1 MLGAYLTRDLGR
13 ICGFFLMA
21 TLLFGCSQKQSPE
34 LTAADLLD
42 LENRVRDRW
51 ETKMAH
57 DWGGLYEYSTPTFRR
72 TFPKAM
78 YIRKFSYMV
87 NWELTGIEV
96 RNYDA
101 GAAVASVAVRVM
113 SEPVKHTS
121 EASKAVGALPHTFN
135 ERWLFAEGE
144 WWHSANL

>member
-1 MLGAYLTRDLGR
+1 MLQGLTNGR
-13 ICGFFLMA
+13 VWATGCLLIVTLALM
-21 TLLFGCSQKQSPE
+21 GCSQDEASKK
-34 LTAADLLD
+34 ADID
-42 LENRVRDRW
+42 LQHLEKRVQERW
-51 ETKMAH
+51 QTKIAH
-57 DWGGLYEYSTPTFRR
+57 DWEGLYEYTTPTFRR

-78 YIRKFSYMV
+78 YIRKFSYML

-101 GAAVASVAVRVM
+101 DAAVASVAVRVM

-121 EASKAVGALPHTFN
+121 EASRAAGALPHTFN
-135 ERWLFAEGE
+135 ERWVFDEGE

>member
-1 MLGAYLTRDLGR
+1 MLGALKTTRIYAVLVAASVGLMLAG
-13 ICGFFLMA
+13 CGQDIPRELSA
-21 TLLFGCSQKQSPE
+21 TE
-34 LTAADLLD
+34 LEQ

-51 ETKMAH
+51 DLKMAH
-57 DWGGLYEYSTPTFRR
+57 DWEGLYDFSTPTFRR

-78 YIRKFSYMV
+78 YVRKFSYMV

-101 GAAVASVAVRVM
+101 DAAVASVAVRVM

-121 EASKAVGALPHTFN
+121 EASKALGALPHTFD
-135 ERWLFAEGE
+135 ERWIFDEGE

>member
-1 MLGAYLTRDLGR
+1 MLRGFKVSSEALVAVALMLILVLAGCTQDASNDVSESDLQR
-13 ICGFFLMA
+13 
-21 TLLFGCSQKQSPE
+21 
-34 LTAADLLD
+34 
-42 LENRVRDRW
+42 LEERVRDRW

-57 DWGGLYEYSTPTFRR
+57 DWSGLYEYSTPTFRR

-78 YIRKFSYMV
+78 YIRKFSYMI

-101 GAAVASVAVRVM
+101 DAAVASVAVRVM
-113 SEPVKHTS
+113 SEPAKHTS
-121 EASKAVGALPHTFN
+121 AASKAAGALPHTFD
-135 ERWLFAEGE
+135 ERWIFDEGE

>member
-1 MLGAYLTRDLGR
+1 MLRSLFTSSRSAILALGMA
-13 ICGFFLMA
+13 ILLLSGCG
-21 TLLFGCSQKQSPE
+21 QEVPRE
-34 LTAADLLD
+34 LSEVELQQ
-42 LENRVRDRW
+42 LENRVRERW
-51 ETKMAH
+51 DLKMAH
-57 DWGGLYEYSTPTFRR
+57 DWNGLYEYSTPTFRR

-101 GAAVASVAVRVM
+101 VAAVASVAVRVM

-121 EASKAVGALPHTFN
+121 EASKAVGALPHLFD
-135 ERWLFAEGE
+135 ERWIFDDGE